1 MLKVKTGGRTI
12 SKINDIMTNWLG
24 ANWKTT
30 VNGVSS
36 ELLGLGA
43 TVGML
48 TAIFGTDQHKAIGA
62 IVVVVAAALKAIA
75 RTLAWLAAADAV
87 VDTALD
93 PKGDQ
98 KAGYSMPM
106 TTGAIALVCIFGAV
120 AMLLSACATPPM
132 LSSAKPDGKVMGVV
146 PVEAFAP
153 AVDYANKDAGNWV
166 RQYGEGMKFLAA
178 VPPGHPVHYGI
189 RLRGTKDQWLDL
201 SQYEQLWWMD
211 PVVSSLTLT
220 APALGNRVTLQP
232 VLPVQGPV
240 ESPSG
245 GGGPVPPVSTG
256 SSPGTTGGSS
266 SDPLDGEINSTIT
279 VSP

>member
-1 MLKVKTGGRTI
+1 M

-106 TTGAIALVCIFGAV
+106 TTGAIALVCMAAAGWILLTCTGCVTTGLQAVQGVTDRAAAAYGQTDTLQTVREGLAEVEAQKTGRVLLPRNAKAIPGVYVDDLGTILTNGVTLSQWYVVQQRIADRVSAPPSPAGTLPMPAPAPPATAV
-120 AMLLSACATPPM
+120 APAGDNLL
-132 LSSAKPDGKVMGVV
+132 
-146 PVEAFAP
+146 
-153 AVDYANKDAGNWV
+153 N
-166 RQYGEGMKFLAA
+166 
-178 VPPGHPVHYGI
+178 
-189 RLRGTKDQWLDL
+189 
-201 SQYEQLWWMD
+201 
-211 PVVSSLTLT
+211 
-220 APALGNRVTLQP
+220 
-232 VLPVQGPV
+232 GPV
-240 ESPSG
+240 
-245 GGGPVPPVSTG
+245 TG
-256 SSPGTTGGSS
+256 
-266 SDPLDGEINSTIT
+266 T
-279 VSP
+279 VTP